1 MMKLIDISRFN
12 QLLKSLFESGEAQEE
27 RIMLQYFIM
36 YCYKIFRLFI
46 IAFIITYFCGCL
58 WMIIVDQTKNDSP
71 TTFFKTFKL
80 GNMTNKDQ
88 LITISYYAL
97 TTLSTVGYGDYF
109 PLSDIEVVVSL
120 TYILAG
126 AAFFAFIMGSFIEI
140 ISNYQSKMGRVD
152 RITPLRNWMTLMMR
166 FTGDKPLS
174 KTLNKQIETH
184 FAYFWQHDRL

>member
-1 MMKLIDISRFN
+1 
-12 QLLKSLFESGEAQEE
+12 
-27 RIMLQYFIM
+27 M

-58 WMIIVDQTKNDSP
+58 WMIIVDQTKDNSLV
-71 TTFFKTFKL
+71 TFYKSFSL
-80 GNMTNKDQ
+80 GNLTNKDQ
-88 LITISYYAL
+88 LILVSYFVL

-109 PLSDIEVVVSL
+109 PFSDIEVVVSL
-120 TYILAG
+120 VYILAG

-184 FAYFWQHDRL
+184 FAYFW

>member
-1 MMKLIDISRFN
+1 
-12 QLLKSLFESGEAQEE
+12 
-27 RIMLQYFIM
+27 MLQYFIM

-71 TTFFKTFKL
+71 TTFYNTYNLVK
-80 GNMTNKDQ
+80 MTNMDQ
-88 LITISYYAL
+88 LIRISYYTL

-109 PLSDIEVVVSL
+109 PLSDIEVVISL
-120 TYILAG
+120 VYILAG

-174 KTLNKQIETH
+174 KTLNK
-184 FAYFWQHDRL
+184 

>member
-1 MMKLIDISRFN
+1 
-12 QLLKSLFESGEAQEE
+12 
-27 RIMLQYFIM
+27 
-36 YCYKIFRLFI
+36 
-46 IAFIITYFCGCL
+46 
-58 WMIIVDQTKNDSP
+58 
-71 TTFFKTFKL
+71 
-80 GNMTNKDQ
+80 
-88 LITISYYAL
+88 L

-109 PLSDIEVVVSL
+109 PFSDIEVVISL

-184 FAYFWQHDRL
+184 FAYFWQHDRLQSIN

>member
-1 MMKLIDISRFN
+1 MKLIDISRFN

-71 TTFFKTFKL
+71 TTFFKTYKL

>member
-1 MMKLIDISRFN
+1 
-12 QLLKSLFESGEAQEE
+12 
-27 RIMLQYFIM
+27 MLQYFIM

-58 WMIIVDQTKNDSP
+58 LMIIVDQTKNDSP
-71 TTFFKTFKL
+71 TTFYNTYNL
-80 GNMTNKDQ
+80 GKMTNMDQ
-88 LITISYYAL
+88 LIRISYYTL

-109 PLSDIEVVVSL
+109 PLSDIEVVISL
-120 TYILAG
+120 VYILAG

-174 KTLNKQIETH
+174 KTLNK
-184 FAYFWQHDRL
+184 

>member
-1 MMKLIDISRFN
+1 
-12 QLLKSLFESGEAQEE
+12 
-27 RIMLQYFIM
+27 
-36 YCYKIFRLFI
+36 
-46 IAFIITYFCGCL
+46 
-58 WMIIVDQTKNDSP
+58 MIIVDQTKDNSLV
-71 TTFFKTFKL
+71 TFYKSFSL
-80 GNMTNKDQ
+80 GNLTNKDQ
-88 LITISYYAL
+88 LILVSYFVL

-109 PLSDIEVVVSL
+109 PFSDIEVVVSL
-120 TYILAG
+120 VYILAG

-184 FAYFWQHDRL
+184 FAYFW